1 MTDFRFEDIVDSTRM
16 IGPDGRYVKSV
27 CKSCSTQRTVMRD
40 DFSRNTVKGSSYV
53 PSSVTIEML
62 EYVAKMRAWNC
73 CHEGDEPC
81 DSFPEEVKSDLIHF
95 TK

>member
-1 MTDFRFEDIVDSTRM
+1 
-16 IGPDGRYVKSV
+16 
-27 CKSCSTQRTVMRD
+27 
-40 DFSRNTVKGSSYV
+40 
-53 PSSVTIEML
+53 ML

-81 DSFPEEVKSDLIHF
+81 DGFPEEVKSDLIHF